1 MLSRSPFRLG
11 VLEIVEP
18 QGGEPYLALAAEDGV
33 LMPLRALGPAA
44 EDLVGLVQAVLV
56 HPAEILLLEA
66 PTAFTSRTRSLLTWL
81 HAQAEADG
89 SALEQVW
96 LFGVEGADALVMP
109 PRRPEPETA

>member
-18 QGGEPYLALAAEDGV
+18 AGAAPYLALAAEDGQ
-33 LMPLRALGPAA
+33 LLPLRAMGPAA
-44 EDLVGLVQAVLV
+44 KDMVGLVQAVLV
-56 HPAEILLLEA
+56 DSAEILLLES
-66 PTAFTSRTRSLLTWL
+66 PTAFTLRTRSLLTWL

-96 LFGVEGADALVMP
+96 LFGVEGTDALVMP
-109 PRRPEPETA
+109 PRQQEPEPA